1 MCKAMIY
8 FLLYLQAQIIDSASF
23 LRIRDTLSIG
33 EQKGKAMTLRFNN
46 QKIKQYLKYQ
56 EINLRK
62 EQMMIKVKENCD
74 RWREQ
79 FEQEAA
85 KDKFNR
91 RPSKVDSADS
101 LIIEEEGEDDMFE
114 KQQRSA
120 FGGAA
125 DADKVEV
132 KSPGKEKDSTPEPQE
147 K

>member
-1 MCKAMIY
+1 MCKAFIY

-46 QKIKQYLKYQ
+46 MKIKRYLKYQ

-62 EQMMIKVKENCD
+62 EKMMIRVKENCD

-91 RPSKVDSADS
+91 RPSNVNSAGS
-101 LIIEEEGEDDMFE
+101 MIIEEEKEDDMFE
-114 KQQRSA
+114 KQQKSA
-120 FGGAA
+120 FGGYI
-125 DADKVEV
+125 DADKAEV
-132 KSPGKEKDSTPEPQE
+132 KSP
-147 K
+147 